1 MSFGISVLRAMGWKS
16 DRTMAW
22 YVIVEWVQLYILYV
36 FGEHLDPLIRIKGCY
51 IYKESLKLLTQF
63 AVY

>member
-1 MSFGISVLRAMGWKS
+1 MNFGISVLRAMGWKS

-51 IYKESLKLLTQF
+51 IYIRNH
-63 AVY
+63 